1 MACSPDLFSGKKLA
15 LEQHEKS
22 FGGGSEPAED
32 TATAPMA
39 RCQRED
45 EKKGGISGIWL
56 EGKGW
61 RFGLGPN
68 AEHMMGVSK

>member
-1 MACSPDLFSGKKLA
+1 MACSPDLFSGKKRA

-22 FGGGSEPAED
+22 SGGGSEPAED

-45 EKKGGISGIWL
+45 EKKEAFLESGLKGRDGGLDWALTQST
-56 EGKGW
+56 
-61 RFGLGPN
+61 
-68 AEHMMGVSK
+68 

>member
-1 MACSPDLFSGKKLA
+1 MGCSPDLFSGKKRA
-15 LEQHEKS
+15 LEQHEKR
-22 FGGGSEPAED
+22 FGEPAED

-45 EKKGGISGIWL
+45 EKKKGISGIWL

-61 RFGLGPN
+61 WFGLGPN